1 MLKIYIHWH
10 KCSTKYWGII
20 TIRAPSELTIWLQ
33 FHDSVSDATGC
44 VVTMLIVDK
53 RQPAGRFFYLPL
65 AVAVAPSWRGVGK
78 FELVLTGWR
87 GYSGWLQHG
96 SCLWS
101 SSSKLLTR
109 FRRQWAF
116 PWDTVSLSALLQQLE
131 SSWLLKALHTS
142 QINPADNFAETGCN
156 VKLVRWDKSSTTWWG
171 WWKQ

>member
-1 MLKIYIHWH
+1 MLNKILGHYHY
-10 KCSTKYWGII
+10 KSSFGANNMT
-20 TIRAPSELTIWLQ
+20 
-33 FHDSVSDATGC
+33 SV
-44 VVTMLIVDK
+44 
-53 RQPAGRFFYLPL
+53 PWF
-65 AVAVAPSWRGVGK
+65 
-78 FELVLTGWR
+78 
-87 GYSGWLQHG
+87 SGWCHWMCCDNVDCWQKTTSRPVLLPATCSCSCTQLTQCRQIWTGAVRQADAATLRLQHG

-101 SSSKLLTR
+101 ISFKLLTR

-142 QINPADNFAETGCN
+142 QINPADNFAETGRN